1 MPEQG
6 LVHDPEKTGGREVDI
21 ENHEERHEVHDALLK
36 APGSGE
42 RQDFLFDLDAV
53 ADHFAGAAQN
63 SGEIA
68 AGLSRDA
75 EHPGKGLDIVEA
87 AALCEVIDRLFRR
100 NVHPDL
106 PQ

>member
-6 LVHDPEKTGGREVDI
+6 LVHDPEKTGRREVDI
-21 ENHEERHEVHDALLK
+21 ENHEERYEVHDALLK
-36 APGSGE
+36 TPGRSE
-42 RQDFLFDLDAV
+42 SQDFLFDLDAV
-53 ADHFAGAAQN
+53 ADHLAGAAQD

-75 EHPGKGLDIVEA
+75 EYPGKGLDVIEA
-87 AALCEVIDRLFRR
+87 AAPCKVIDRLLRR

>member
-6 LVHDPEKTGGREVDI
+6 LVHDPEKTGRREVDI
-21 ENHEERHEVHDALLK
+21 ENHEERYEVHDALLK
-36 APGSGE
+36 TPGRGE
-42 RQDFLFDLDAV
+42 SQDFLFDLDAV
-53 ADHFAGAAQN
+53 ADHLAGAAQD

-75 EHPGKGLDIVEA
+75 EHPGKGLDVIEA
-87 AALCEVIDRLFRR
+87 AAPCKVIDRLLRR

-106 PQ
+106 SQ